1 MREESGYRRSNYD
14 LIVEKEVAFPD
25 VALGKDESVNIFG
38 EDIRFKIP
46 AGTQPGEAI
55 RLRNLGF
62 PHTRGT
68 GKGDLLVRIKVVVPK
83 KLNSTQREIIEKLSE
98 ELNTKHS
105 WFGK

>member
-1 MREESGYRRSNYD
+1 MI
-14 LIVEKEVAFPD
+14 LISKSPFPVPRVRGNPRFLSLMAFPD

-38 EDIRFKIP
+38 EDIKFKIP

-68 GKGDLLVRIKVVVPK
+68 GKGDLLVRI
-83 KLNSTQREIIEKLSE
+83 
-98 ELNTKHS
+98 
-105 WFGK
+105 FMD